1 MAFCTSVPAATVLW
15 VPYLELNPS
24 TQLSAWLVIQ
34 TQAQALTG
42 IETKQDTFEPR
53 TQRRQPVPSGSS
65 LQVLGPQREVC
76 HVAALM
82 L

>member
-15 VPYLELNPS
+15 VPHLELNPS

-42 IETKQDTFEPR
+42 IETKQDAFEPR
-53 TQRRQPVPSGSS
+53 PQRRQPVPSGSS